1 MIQQQLAWQV
11 YELMQERISVLTS
24 LVRRLSAFAR
34 SAMEV
39 ATGAEAALLDE
50 SVNSV
55 LLDQDLEAA
64 NVRIGNLEIQLNGT
78 SEALRHE
85 VLKSKQLTEELS
97 ARKRE
102 HSEDVRHE
110 QDKVSPML
118 LPAVRA
124 RCTRPLYNRAARA
137 RCTPVLHTRTAAP
150 AACTQ
155 RHWFAAPA
163 GSPGRSSRRERPEG
177 RSCRRVGQSQAQDG
191 GRDARVL

>member
-124 RCTRPLYNRAARA
+124 RCTRPLHAPAVQSC
-137 RCTPVLHTRTAAP
+137 CTRPLHTGAAHSHCRTRCLYTASLVCR
-150 AACTQ
+150 AC
-155 RHWFAAPA
+155 WF
-163 GSPGRSSRRERPEG
+163 SRSI
-177 RSCRRVGQSQAQDG
+177 VAT
-191 GRDARVL
+191 